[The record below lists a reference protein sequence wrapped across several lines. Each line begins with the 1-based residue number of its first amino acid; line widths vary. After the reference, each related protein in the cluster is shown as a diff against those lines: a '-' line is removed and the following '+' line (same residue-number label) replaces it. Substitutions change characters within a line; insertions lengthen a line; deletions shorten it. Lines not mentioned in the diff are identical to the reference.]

1 MHPIALGN
9 RNGSFL
15 SPSSSFSFF
24 LSPPPQMCCAC
35 FTVVDERLVGKLS
48 RDILLVNVPLLLVH
62 RPIFPSQQL
71 CLD

>member
-1 MHPIALGN
+1 MARFYPPPPL
-9 RNGSFL
+9 FL
-15 SPSSSFSFF
+15 FFSP
-24 LSPPPQMCCAC
+24 LLRTPQMCCAC

>member
-48 RDILLVNVPLLLVH
+48 RDILLVNVPLLVH

>member
-15 SPSSSFSFF
+15 SPSSFFSFF
-24 LSPPPQMCCAC
+24 FFLSVPMCCAC

-48 RDILLVNVPLLLVH
+48 RDILLVNVPLLVH
-62 RPIFPSQQL
+62 RPIFPYSQEL